1 MRMWAGLWGVD
12 MGSKL
17 LCRAESEAG
26 VGGDGDGFT
35 ADGVST
41 GAGRAVD
48 CFKGAEVGN
57 MNFLFRY
64 LRKNG

>member
-1 MRMWAGLWGVD
+1 MRMGAGLWVVD
-12 MGSKL
+12 MGGETF
-17 LCRAESEAG
+17 CRAESEAG

>member
-1 MRMWAGLWGVD
+1 MRMGAGLWGVD
-12 MGSKL
+12 MGGKTF
-17 LCRAESEAG
+17 CRSESEAG
-26 VGGDGDGFT
+26 VGGDGDSFA

>member
-1 MRMWAGLWGVD
+1 MRMGAGLWGVD
-12 MGSKL
+12 MRGKL
-17 LCRAESEAG
+17 LCRSESEAG

-57 MNFLFRY
+57 MNFLFRC

>member
-1 MRMWAGLWGVD
+1 MRMGAGLWGVD
-12 MGSKL
+12 MGGKTF
-17 LCRAESEAG
+17 CRSESEAG
-26 VGGDGDGFT
+26 MGGDGDGFA

-41 GAGRAVD
+41 GAGRAMD